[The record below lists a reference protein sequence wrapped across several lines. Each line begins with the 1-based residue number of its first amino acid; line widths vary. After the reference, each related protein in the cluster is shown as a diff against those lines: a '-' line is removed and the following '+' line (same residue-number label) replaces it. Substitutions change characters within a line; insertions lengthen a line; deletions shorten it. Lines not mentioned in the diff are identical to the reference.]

1 MFRFL
6 LIPVFLSLALAGC
19 SATTLRC
26 STSAEG
32 DSFVELMNLPQD
44 LSGQVRNY
52 AQLCGFVYDQ
62 ASVVATKASGSE
74 EVLAKLNIVDS
85 AAFAAKEE

>member
-1 MFRFL
+1 MFRYLRIFVVLVPVL
-6 LIPVFLSLALAGC
+6 LSGC
-19 SATTLRC
+19 SATSLRC

-52 AQLCGFVYDQ
+52 ADLCGFVYDRP
-62 ASVVATKASGSE
+62 KGE
-74 EVLAKLNIVDS
+74 L
-85 AAFAAKEE
+85 